1 MNKKAQVIVRE
12 DSRSPVVVKYADTYG
27 PEGIDIR
34 RHFRLDEG
42 GELMPTKKGARVPT
56 DECAEFIAGVLRI
69 AYDVTGDELHV
80 ALSAMLSMEAEGY
93 LEGVEGSTIF
103 KALTAIQEAA
113 DAVTV

>member
-34 RHFRLDEG
+34 QHYTPNEG
-42 GELMPTKKGARVPT
+42 GELTPTKKGARVPT

-69 AYDVTGDELHV
+69 AYDVTEDDLAFVVECLESELGPN
-80 ALSAMLSMEAEGY
+80 AIA
-93 LEGVEGSTIF
+93 GSNIG
-103 KALTAIQEAA
+103 KAVNAILEAA

>member
-34 RHFRLDEG
+34 QHYIPSEG
-42 GELMPTKKGARVPT
+42 GELTPTKKGARVPT

-69 AYDVTGDELHV
+69 AYDVTGEDLHTIWQASLMELPDDLPAV
-80 ALSAMLSMEAEGY
+80 KMLR
-93 LEGVEGSTIF
+93 
-103 KALTAIQEAA
+103 AIAEAA